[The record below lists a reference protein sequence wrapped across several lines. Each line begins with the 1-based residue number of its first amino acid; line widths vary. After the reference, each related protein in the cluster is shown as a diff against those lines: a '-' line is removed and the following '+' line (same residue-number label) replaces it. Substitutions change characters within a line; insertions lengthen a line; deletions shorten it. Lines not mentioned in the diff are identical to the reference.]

1 MSNLSTFDTNPKYYY
16 SNSDT
21 AGSKI
26 ANRKNQTETRG
37 KITLSSQAISP
48 YLHLLVVEDSHN
60 QRIFYLNGEQ
70 YNLGRSDDNSII
82 LRDQQ
87 VSRCHATIVKEYNQ
101 EEEIFF
107 YKIYD
112 GNLKGKLSTNG
123 LFINGVKCQE
133 KYLEHGDLIRFS
145 EKAKAHYFV
154 LDKNSKINDIFK
166 LADTSDN
173 SAKEP
178 PLKRDDIDKITLSS
192 DEALWK
198 QLDNDQYHHL
208 SKIAS
213 FCELSPY
220 PIIEVNLQGQITYC
234 NESASLRFKDIFEKK
249 LSHPLLSNILKPRD
263 KIYGSLF
270 VREVQIGEQFF
281 EQYIHYLPQ
290 LQLIRSYIF
299 DFTER
304 KRAEAK
310 LKDSEIKYR
319 AIIQQ
324 TSDGIF
330 LVDAQSREIKEA
342 NQAACDL
349 LGYSHYELIHRDV
362 GYFLV
367 ENHDSFN
374 EYLDTLI
381 SDKQH
386 IMQELKYK
394 TKQGKI
400 IDVELNTSR
409 ISYENKEIFCLVFR
423 DITKR
428 KKLEAKLKH
437 IAYHDTLTGVYNRIL
452 FNEHL
457 TKALANGKRANSLL
471 GIMFLDLDHFKD
483 INDNYGHNVGD
494 GLLKKFAKR
503 LLSCIRVGD
512 TLARWGGDEFTILLP
527 KIESR
532 EDIRHIAQRILNS
545 LQQPFQVQEYQ
556 LIVCSSIG
564 IAIYPDD
571 ALDGET
577 LIKKADI
584 ALYCTKQQGRN
595 GFLFYQQ
602 NMSNN

>member
-1 MSNLSTFDTNPKYYY
+1 MSNLSTSNINSQNYY

-26 ANRKNQTETRG
+26 SKRKSVSENKG
-37 KITLSSQAISP
+37 KITLSGKGISP
-48 YLHLLVVEDSHN
+48 YLYLLIVEDSNN

-82 LRDQQ
+82 LYDQQ
-87 VSRCHATIVKEYNQ
+87 VSRCHATIVKEYNEGEQ
-101 EEEIFF
+101 LFF

-123 LFINGVKCQE
+123 LFINGVKFQE

-166 LADTSDN
+166 LTDTGDN
-173 SAKEP
+173 SSKEP
-178 PLKRDDIDKITLSS
+178 HLKRDDIDKITLTS
-192 DEALWK
+192 DETFWK
-198 QLDNDQYHHL
+198 QIDNDQYHHL

-249 LSHPLLSNILKPRD
+249 LSHPLLTNILKPQN

-270 VREVQIGEQFF
+270 VREVQIGDQFF

-310 LKDSEIKYR
+310 LKDSEAKYR

-324 TSDGIF
+324 TSEGIF
-330 LVDAQSREIKEA
+330 LVDAYSREIREV

-349 LGYSHYELIHRDV
+349 LGYSHHELIGQDV

-367 ENHDSFN
+367 ENHDTFK

-394 TKQGKI
+394 TKLGKI

-409 ISYENKEIFCLVFR
+409 INYENKEIFCLVFR

-457 TKALANGKRANSLL
+457 TKALANAKRANSLM
-471 GIMFLDLDHFKD
+471 GIMFLDLDHFKE

-503 LLSCIRVGD
+503 LVSCIRVGD

-527 KIESR
+527 NVESR
-532 EDIRHIAQRILNS
+532 EDLSNIAQRILIC
-545 LQQPFQVQEYQ
+545 LQQPFQVHQYQ
-556 LIVCSSIG
+556 LVIRSSIG
-564 IAIYPDD
+564 IAIYPED
-571 ALDGET
+571 ALDSET

-584 ALYCTKQQGRN
+584 ALYCTKQKGRN

-602 NMSNN
+602 NM